1 MWRGMKRGKGH
12 PVVGEEAAAREGSGR
27 SGDRSSRTAVRSGLR
42 SILGIQEAGVLGALL
57 VMCAGLTL
65 ASPHFLT
72 ANNLVVVLQQ
82 ASNFGI
88 MALGMVLVLSEG
100 DIDLS
105 VGSVLTLTNVVSAQ
119 LLAHTGINPWIAGLL
134 GVGVGA
140 LCGLLNG
147 ALSIVLRIPTFV
159 VTLGTLSAY
168 SGLALV
174 IANGQSVDI
183 TNVDNSFFAIA
194 GGSLQI
200 RGVAVPA
207 TVVVMLVLCALATV
221 IYNRTPFGRRVCA
234 VGSNRQA
241 ARFAGIR
248 IERLRLMVMTI
259 MGALAGLSGVLTLA
273 YLQYGGPTYGQG
285 FELSVI
291 ASAIVGGAALA
302 GGSGTMPGAVLGAL
316 IIATISN
323 GLLLLGVNQFWS
335 VFASGAVIIVAVAL
349 DYLIKR
355 R

>member
-1 MWRGMKRGKGH
+1 MASEPTSGGERRALVERPAALG
-12 PVVGEEAAAREGSGR
+12 PILVGARSL
-27 SGDRSSRTAVRSGLR
+27 LR
-42 SILGIQEAGVLGALL
+42 LQEAGVLGALL
-57 VMCAGLTL
+57 LMCAGLTL

-72 ANNLVVVLQQ
+72 PNNLVVVLQQ

-105 VGSVLTLTNVVSAQ
+105 VGSVLTLTNVIGAQ
-119 LLAHTGINPWIAGLL
+119 LLANTSINPWLAGIIALAA
-134 GVGVGA
+134 GA
-140 LCGLLNG
+140 ACGFVNG
-147 ALSIVLRIPTFV
+147 ALSILLRIPTFV

-183 TNVDNSFFAIA
+183 TTTDSSFFTIA
-194 GGSLQI
+194 GGSVTV
-200 RGVAVPA
+200 GNVAVPA
-207 TVVVMLVLCALATV
+207 TVIVMLVLCVIATLL
-221 IYNRTPFGRRVCA
+221 YNRTPFGRRVCA

-248 IERLRLMVMTI
+248 IERLRLVVMTI
-259 MGALAGLSGVLTLA
+259 MGFLSGLSGVLTLA

-291 ASAIVGGAALA
+291 ASAIVGGTALV
-302 GGSGTMPGAVLGAL
+302 GGSGTMPGAVLGSL
-316 IIATISN
+316 IIAVITN

-335 VFASGAVIIVAVAL
+335 VFASGAVIIVAVAV